1 MLTKRDLLRSGAV
14 AAIAVAATKSGPVL
28 AQELTGVPTSPN
40 LKYSTPV
47 PPGVASLDQV
57 ETRLGTLKFFDGFPD
72 KGSAEKLFDN
82 LDFQRAVQAY
92 LMAIPA
98 VSQAAN
104 RDAIRTLG
112 PVNTVGHV
120 RSPPGPHGGADA
132 TFSLPAQQT
141 AAAVS

>member
-1 MLTKRDLLRSGAV
+1 LIRLKRGWERSN
-14 AAIAVAATKSGPVL
+14 S
-28 AQELTGVPTSPN
+28 
-40 LKYSTPV
+40 ST
-47 PPGVASLDQV
+47 AS
-57 ETRLGTLKFFDGFPD
+57 RI

-92 LMAIPA
+92 LMVIPA

-120 RSPPGPHGGADA
+120 RSPPVPHGGADA